1 MYIGWAQKN
10 DSIEYCSNLI
20 NELRLNNSANE
31 NILVYQEQSEGHQTP
46 NLKKNVFPNRKYR
59 KIHKGSEKM
68 LTHYTYD

>member
-20 NELRLNNSANE
+20 DELRMGNAANE
-31 NILVYQEQSEGHQTP
+31 NILVYQEHSEGRKTF

-59 KIHKGSEKM
+59 KAYKGSEKI
-68 LTHYTYD
+68 LTDYTND